1 MTLDDLFAKKA
12 KKKTKKHNPQDLL
25 EKLTKEVSKQHD
37 QEGDVNSD
45 NTKAIASLVKDD
57 EWETIEDDE
66 KDIDLQTIQLGNLAL
81 NASGEPKQQS
91 KDKSEK
97 EGSGAAEEEKKVWG
111 TKIPEA
117 PVVEEPAVEEK
128 PTPKPGV
135 YIPVHLRQGGS
146 RVPKEPKPDV
156 ESTADFPTLGA
167 AIPTEPV
174 PSKVQSKAE
183 REEEASWSQAGAP
196 RKPTRTSEMLPI
208 AVNPAPSSY
217 VSPGLRKGGSSSLV
231 APRTESTF
239 DSRPPRDEFS
249 HRNESSFGSRR
260 SEAFTPRDAP
270 STFSTVDGWSRGQ
283 TIVRDSTTPNKS
295 AITNPISLPSRTTAV
310 NSGAPGGEGGGGWQ
324 RGEVMKTFRDSD
336 REKAQFE
343 LVQSNRFAG
352 LSET

>member
-45 NTKAIASLVKDD
+45 NTKAIANLVDD

-66 KDIDLQTIQLGNLAL
+66 KEIDLQTIQLGNLAL

-97 EGSGAAEEEKKVWG
+97 EGSGEAEEEKKVWG

-117 PVVEEPAVEEK
+117 PVVEEPVVEEK
-128 PTPKPGV
+128 PAPKSGV
-135 YIPVHLRQGGS
+135 YIPLHLRQGGS

-156 ESTADFPTLGA
+156 ESTADFPTLDA
-167 AIPTEPV
+167 AIPTEPA

-183 REEEASWSQAGAP
+183 REEEASWSQAGVP

-231 APRTESTF
+231 ASRTESTF

-249 HRNESSFGSRR
+249 HRNESTFGSRR
-260 SEAFTPRDAP
+260 SEARDAP
-270 STFSTVDGWSRGQ
+270 STFSAAEGWSRGK
-283 TIVRDSTTPNKS
+283 TIVRDSTTPNRS
-295 AITNPISLPSRTTAV
+295 SIATPTSLPSRTTAV
-310 NSGAPGGEGGGGWQ
+310 SSGTTGGEGSGGWE
-324 RGEVMKTFRDSD
+324 RGVAMKTFRESD

>member
-25 EKLTKEVSKQHD
+25 EKLTKE
-37 QEGDVNSD
+37 
-45 NTKAIASLVKDD
+45 KDD

-66 KDIDLQTIQLGNLAL
+66 KEIDLQTIQLGNLAL

-97 EGSGAAEEEKKVWG
+97 EGSGEAEEEKKVWG

-117 PVVEEPAVEEK
+117 PGRWKRGEREK
-128 PTPKPGV
+128 YRITEGDRMTV
-135 YIPVHLRQGGS
+135 RETGQLAIEGDGFGARARQGGS

-156 ESTADFPTLGA
+156 ESTADFPTLDA
-167 AIPTEPV
+167 AIPTEPA

-183 REEEASWSQAGAP
+183 REEEASWSQAGVP

-231 APRTESTF
+231 ASRTESTF

-249 HRNESSFGSRR
+249 HRNESTFGSRR
-260 SEAFTPRDAP
+260 SEARDAP
-270 STFSTVDGWSRGQ
+270 STFSAAEGWSRGK
-283 TIVRDSTTPNKS
+283 TIVRDSTTPNRS
-295 AITNPISLPSRTTAV
+295 SIATPISLPSRTTAV
-310 NSGAPGGEGGGGWQ
+310 SSGTTGGEGSGGWE
-324 RGEVMKTFRDSD
+324 RGVAMKTFRESD